1 MMTSG
6 APSAVKI
13 RMAAKKAT
21 LTSMML
27 LVVVDEDSRTNRFE
41 EGRELWLEA
50 WSSMVV
56 TRVEEARRERAG
68 RGEDFGR
75 WMMRPQLPTTRHPI
89 SLPREAPSPL
99 PGWRPENEGRC
110 RDWKEVFL
118 VEGDISKVG
127 TANHQSQ

>member
-27 LVVVDEDSRTNRFE
+27 LVVDDEDSRTNRFE

-50 WSSMVV
+50 
-56 TRVEEARRERAG
+56 
-68 RGEDFGR
+68 
-75 WMMRPQLPTTRHPI
+75 
-89 SLPREAPSPL
+89 
-99 PGWRPENEGRC
+99 
-110 RDWKEVFL
+110 
-118 VEGDISKVG
+118 
-127 TANHQSQ
+127 